1 MFRARFAILG
11 IAVALAAFAEV
22 FFPHTLPMRSAIAI
36 GMALAAA
43 FAISLIHLRHA
54 GLAALVAAAPI
65 PGFLIAAA
73 AGIPLSPVLSYLPGY
88 ACAVFLADEIAQRI
102 ASGIE
107 RPAQDALRGLGL
119 TGCVAII
126 AGTIPM
132 AAILPFSKS
141 PDTLAALLT
150 IIGGGFSALLIVP
163 LAASLL
169 PFGENFITRA
179 NRLREWRER
188 MLEHL
193 AITQPRWAMSVA
205 GIAFVFAVLGFF
217 GAESLRIAIGG
228 QLQIAIGAA
237 AAFPLFAAAFIAT
250 RDWRRALSVPL
261 ALIIPASIAF
271 WGLARIRVPLDL
283 QSLLWSAR
291 MLGVVLVP
299 VIFIAAEASRYLSE
313 DAASLALQRKG
324 TAVIFIFLVAALG
337 AIAQWDNAAMIAV
350 QIAVL
355 FFGSAAAL
363 LFQPAFA
370 AALET
375 LLPGKAALEARYR
388 VR

>member
-1 MFRARFAILG
+1 MFRARIAILG
-11 IAVALAAFAEV
+11 IAAALAASAEV
-22 FFPHTLPMRSAIAI
+22 FFPHTLPMRSTIAI
-36 GMALAAA
+36 GIALVAA

-54 GLAALVAAAPI
+54 GLAVLVAVAPI

-88 ACAVFLADEIAQRI
+88 ACAVFLADEIAQRV
-102 ASGIE
+102 AAGIE

-119 TGCVAII
+119 TGCVAIV
-126 AGTIPM
+126 AAAIPM

-141 PDTLAALLT
+141 SDTVAALLT
-150 IIGGGFSALLIVP
+150 TIGAGFSALLLVP

-193 AITQPRWAMSVA
+193 AITQPRWSMSVA
-205 GIAFVFAVLGFF
+205 GIAIVFAVLGFF
-217 GAESLRIAIGG
+217 GAESLRIAINA
-228 QLQIAIGAA
+228 QLQIAVGAA
-237 AAFPLFAAAFIAT
+237 AALPVFAAAFIAT

-261 ALIIPASIAF
+261 ALIIPASIAL
-271 WGLARIRVPLDL
+271 WGLARIHVPLDL

-291 MLGVVLVP
+291 MLGLASVP
-299 VIFIAAEASRYLSE
+299 IIFIAAEASRYLSD

-324 TAVIFIFLVAALG
+324 AAVIFIFFLAALG
-337 AIAQWDNAAMIAV
+337 AIAQWDNAAMIVV
-350 QIAVL
+350 QIVVL
-355 FFGSAAAL
+355 FFGGAAAL

-370 AALET
+370 AALEA
-375 LLPGKAALEARYR
+375 LLPSKAALEARYR